1 MKDRKLH
8 VAITGLILSAL
19 LFTGCGS
26 VAQDLL
32 QTGSAGSSILSESG
46 KPYKELT
53 GKVVVF
59 GTSIWANEPG
69 PTGIASR
76 LEALTSFQVTDYSM
90 PGGLATRIEDDSFS
104 DISLVSILLY
114 NKDRY
119 SKEMLDSIREADYV
133 ILAFGGN
140 EHAMG
145 IPASGEGESF
155 ENALLISV
163 DAIRDLNPDVE
174 IILLAPLNGWYQE
187 DGEYFPVEDVDN
199 GGGKRTEYVNAV
211 ESVAQK
217 EGLLCIRM
225 SEACVFSIDD
235 PYKYFEDG
243 SHLTDLGRKVYSE
256 YLAEHIYD
264 YYYVQDD
271 DLE

>member
-8 VAITGLILSAL
+8 VAITGLILSAF

-26 VAQDLL
+26 VAQVSM
-32 QTGSAGSSILSESG
+32 QTGPAESSVLSESG

-69 PTGIASR
+69 PAGIASR
-76 LEALTSFQVTDYSM
+76 LEDLTSFQVTDYSM
-90 PGGLATRIEDDSFS
+90 PGGLATRIEGDSFS

-114 NKDRY
+114 NKDRN
-119 SKEMLDSIREADYV
+119 SKKMCESVREADYV

-187 DGEYFPVEDVDN
+187 DGEYYPVEDVDN